1 MTILSAMNGL
11 GDFRIALRAL
21 GRSKGFA
28 LSAALTLALGI
39 AATTTI
45 FSVVYGVLLRP
56 LPYVDSSRLLVIQGE
71 KAYSTGPRIMNFSAP
86 ELEPFAAAVRAF
98 SSVALTHSVGLT
110 YRGDSGVES
119 ISSATVS
126 AEFFATLGTP
136 PLIGRTLGAESEPT
150 IVISEPLCHRLFSRS
165 PQAPGQSLSLI
176 PI

>member
-1 MTILSAMNGL
+1 MPADASATHAKRDITVTILTAMNGL
-11 GDFRIALRAL
+11 ADFRIALRAL

-28 LSAALTLALGI
+28 FSAALTLALGI

-56 LPYVDSSRLLVIQGE
+56 LPYTDSSRLLVIQGE

-86 ELEPFAAAVRAF
+86 ELEPFAAAARAF

-110 YRGDSGVES
+110 YRGESGVES

-126 AEFFATLGTP
+126 GEFFATLGD
-136 PLIGRTLGAESEPT
+136 A
-150 IVISEPLCHRLFSRS
+150 
-165 PQAPGQSLSLI
+165 APHW
-176 PI
+176 PHAWR